1 MDTYVKLMGST
12 VEMKELFFH
21 YLESR
26 IMHCRIS
33 LLRATEDEHLLIRS
47 SPDGLF
53 WEGGH
58 FGYYA
63 YRSMMRILALHDKDW
78 KQIQADNHFDMCL
91 NQVVKEIHRINGP
104 HDHFL
109 AFFELYTCNTWNNRS
124 K

>member
-1 MDTYVKLMGST
+1 MEAYLKLMQNP
-12 VEMKELFFH
+12 VEMKDLFFH

-33 LLRATEDEHLLIRS
+33 LLRATEDENLLIVS

-58 FGYYA
+58 FGYHA
-63 YRSMMRILALHDKDW
+63 YRSMMHMLVLCNKDW
-78 KQIQADNHFDMCL
+78 KQIQADDHFNMCL
-91 NQVVKEIHRINGP
+91 NQIVKEINRVNGP

-109 AFFELYTCNTWNNRS
+109 AFFELYTREMWDDR